1 MTQGSPNTGANMK
14 QGSDFVSRKE
24 AIVYVGSHRHAPC
37 LIKLFLPTNTM
48 DMARTIGGQLII
60 HQKSN
65 PGNSY
70 F

>member
-1 MTQGSPNTGANMK
+1 MTQGSQNTGANMK
-14 QGSDFVSRKE
+14 QGPDFASRKE
-24 AIVYVGSHRHAPC
+24 AIVYMGSHRHSPC
-37 LIKLFLPTNTM
+37 LIKLFLPPNTM
-48 DMARTIGGQLII
+48 DMARMIGGQLII